1 MPMGKG
7 YNMVQVPGGSP
18 SMQYQA
24 PQMRLGRSQFDLS
37 HNHKTTF
44 EVGVL
49 VPYFLAEV
57 IPGDTQTCK
66 LNSFIRIFSPLNA
79 PIMDN
84 IEASIEFFFV
94 PNRLV
99 WEHWEEFLGS
109 SVQAGAQ
116 STDYT
121 IPVIADGATYDD
133 SVSSRRIARYMGIP
147 FGTVSTGMNI
157 SALPFRAY
165 NLIYN
170 EWYRDQN
177 LIDQAGLDL
186 SDIAD
191 DVASFPLRK
200 TAKKHDY
207 FTSALPYV
215 QKGDAPLIPLS
226 GLAPI
231 EGIGKVNTINNSA
244 NVNVLETGKASV
256 TQYALAQKIDPA
268 AVPDGDF
275 YVDSELWDG
284 SLTRP
289 AIYADLARATEGI
302 TINALREAAAVQRLL
317 ERDARGGTRHPE
329 LIRAHFGVDVPDYRT
344 QRPEYLGGGRG
355 YINVTPVAQT
365 STEGGTENVG
375 TLTGVGTGQLRAS
388 WAKSFVEHG
397 WVMGILRA
405 RGDVSYQQG
414 LDRMWTRQT
423 RYDYLWPELAH
434 LGEQA
439 ILNKEIF
446 VSNVPAT
453 DDAVFGYQERYA
465 EYRYKKSLVTGLFS
479 SDAAGS
485 LDYWHLA
492 EDFASLPALNSTFIE
507 DQTPMARVTAV
518 PAQPDFIIDGRFDY
532 KVARA
537 LPVRP
542 VPTLGPA
549 RF

>member
-24 PQMRLGRSQFDLS
+24 PQMRLGRSQFNLS
-37 HNHKTTF
+37 HNHKTSF

-49 VPYFLAEV
+49 IPYFLAEV

-94 PNRLV
+94 PNRLL
-99 WEHWEEFLGS
+99 WDHWEEFLGAS
-109 SVQAGAQ
+109 DQAGDQA
-116 STDYT
+116 TDYT
-121 IPVIADGATYDD
+121 IPVIEDGVTYDD
-133 SVSSRRIARYMGIP
+133 SVSSRRIGRYMGIP
-147 FGTVSTGMNI
+147 YGTVSTGADI
-157 SALPFRAY
+157 CSLPFRAY
-165 NLIYN
+165 NLVYN
-170 EWYRDQN
+170 EWYRDEN
-177 LIDQAGLDL
+177 LIDKAPEYRGDA
-186 SDIAD
+186 AD
-191 DVASFPLRK
+191 AVADFPLRK
-200 TAKKHDY
+200 SAKKHDY
-207 FTSALPYV
+207 FTSALPYL
-215 QKGDAPLIPLS
+215 QKGDAPLVPLA
-226 GLAPI
+226 GVAPVT
-231 EGIGKVNTINNSA
+231 GIGKVNTVYNTGGI
-244 NVNVLETGKASV
+244 NVLETGLV
-256 TQYALAQKIDPA
+256 PVQNYTIAQKIDPA
-268 AVPDGDF
+268 AVPDGEF
-275 YVDSELWDG
+275 YVERETLPG
-284 SLTRP
+284 SANRP
-289 AIYADLARATEGI
+289 AIYADLSRATEGI

-355 YINVTPVAQT
+355 YINVTPIAQT
-365 STEGGTENVG
+365 SSEGGTENVG

-397 WVMGILRA
+397 WVLGLLRA
-405 RGDVSYQQG
+405 RGDVTYQQG
-414 LDRMWTRQT
+414 LDRMWSRQT
-423 RYDYLWPELAH
+423 RYDFLWPELAH
-434 LGEQA
+434 LGEQS
-439 ILNKEIF
+439 ILNRELF

-453 DDAVFGYQERYA
+453 DTAVFGYQERYA

-492 EDFASLPALNSTFIE
+492 EDFASLPALNATFIE

-518 PAQPDFIIDGRFDY
+518 PAQPDFLIDGRFDY
-532 KVARA
+532 RVARA